1 MEQGKNIG
9 VKLLDFF
16 IYSNLLISI
25 ACFLFTLQTA
35 LAFHASETAAAFF
48 GITNFIATFSLYS
61 LQRIYQSTKPY
72 TDHRLAWYHRNKK
85 ILFTLILVFISLYY
99 SIFINN
105 YVVFKYGLLMYLP
118 AAAFSVIYFLPPFA
132 LRRMPVSKIFLIGG
146 VWAYTSVF
154 IPLLYNEG
162 VFSFSNIG
170 FGETSYIVAQLL
182 FIAAICV
189 PFDIRDMENDRQ
201 NSIKTLPV
209 QFGLG
214 KSKTIGIILLLTYVF
229 LAQNTIQFTV
239 FGITGLL
246 GILLIYFSFEH
257 KHRYFFSVLV
267 DGLIIFQFVLYS
279 LFTRN

>member
-1 MEQGKNIG
+1 LEQSKNIG
-9 VKLLDFF
+9 IKLLDFF
-16 IYSNLLISI
+16 IYSNLLISV

-35 LAFHASETAAAFF
+35 LAFHTSETAAAFF
-48 GITNFIATFSLYS
+48 GITNFIATFSLYN

-72 TDHRLAWYHRNKK
+72 TDHRLAWYQRNKK
-85 ILFTLILVFISLYY
+85 YLFTLILVFISLYY
-99 SIFINN
+99 SVFINN
-105 YVVFKYGLLMYLP
+105 YIVFKNGLLLYLP
-118 AAAFSVIYFLPPFA
+118 AGALSVVYFLPPFA

-154 IPLLYNEG
+154 IPLLYNES

-170 FGETSYIVAQLL
+170 VSELSYIIAQLF

-189 PFDIRDMENDRQ
+189 PFDIRDFENDRQ

-214 KSKTIGIILLLTYVF
+214 KSKTIGIVVLLAYIF
-229 LAQNTIQFTV
+229 LAQNTTQFAV

-246 GILLIYFSFEH
+246 GILLIYFSYEH
-257 KHRYFFSVLV
+257 KHRYYFSVLV
-267 DGLIIFQFVLYS
+267 DGLIILQFVLYN
-279 LFTRN
+279 LLTRN